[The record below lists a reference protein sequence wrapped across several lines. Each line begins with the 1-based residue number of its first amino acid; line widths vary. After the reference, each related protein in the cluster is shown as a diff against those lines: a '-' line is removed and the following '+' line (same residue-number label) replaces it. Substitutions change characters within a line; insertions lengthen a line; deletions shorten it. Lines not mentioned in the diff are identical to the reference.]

1 MIVFKFNTLF
11 LNTVK
16 KYEFMLSVL
25 RFIIAKID
33 VSNIMKNYYLFTFIF
48 FIAIIIAP
56 KAQGLEDKNYALK
69 FQHFTSSKGLSQRS
83 VMAILQDKKGY
94 VWFGTRDGLNKFD
107 GNKFVVY
114 RHNSGDKK
122 SISNN
127 YIQTL
132 YQDTKGRLWIGT
144 QDGLNLFNPEQNNFT
159 SIKYSDPKNSI
170 QSNII
175 WDIIQLDENTIW
187 LATSNGIIQVDIST
201 KKISK
206 LTKTPY
212 NALFL
217 NHDTRNFLK
226 TKDGNVWVCN
236 TQDIVV
242 YNPTKGFTRKYNFPI
257 NKNLDKYTQDRP
269 TLFQDSK
276 NMIWLGY
283 ERGLAKFD
291 SKSKLFIDYE
301 FQGKKAIGTA
311 IRSFSEDRSGNL
323 WIGSYSGIFIL
334 NAEHTVLRNIVHD
347 EKDDTSLNQNSIYK
361 IICDSRGDMWIGTWG
376 DGVDYFNK
384 DNDVFKEISF
394 GDTNTKLN
402 YKIVSGMAEDKNG
415 NLWIG
420 TEGGGLNFY
429 NRKTKT
435 FSYYKNNHNDK
446 NSISANNIKSVI
458 NDKDGTIW
466 VGIHDG
472 GVNFF
477 NPNQFP
483 YQFNKIDF
491 AKPSQISLK
500 SYKVLTLFEDIT
512 GNIWIGTL
520 TGGLLV
526 YDKKSKNLTRIHNDS
541 RAVMSIVQTKKPDFL
556 LVGGSN
562 GIEKVNIYTKKRSV
576 LDVQKK
582 DKDKSSFLY
591 VNSIYVDNLNH
602 YWIGTEGQGLVF
614 YDPQRLETKN
624 YGIKEGLPNE
634 IIYGVLP
641 DNNGNMW
648 ISTNYGISRLN
659 VLSNQIKNYNQWDG
673 LQGNEFNYGS
683 FLKTR
688 NNELF
693 FGGTNGI
700 TYFVP
705 SDIRKNTFVPE
716 IDINNINVNNEPYLK
731 ITDVFK
737 QITLKYNQN
746 NFSIDFTALNYR
758 QSEKNEFAYILEGND
773 KKWNYIG
780 NQRQAVYTNI
790 AEGNYVFKVKGS
802 NNDGVWNEIGDS
814 IKIKIL
820 PAPWKSWWAYI
831 IYLLL
836 AFGLLSYIRK
846 ILLLRIKEKNEIK
859 EERLQ
864 IEKLEELNELKL
876 RLFTN
881 VSHDFR
887 TPLTLIIAPLE
898 KMIAEKMGNSYIR
911 QQHDIMYRNSRMLLQ
926 LINQILDF
934 TKSDSGKLS
943 LLASKNDIIPF
954 IEDIKKS
961 FEGLAK
967 EKNIN
972 FQFNTSSSEI
982 EVWFDK
988 DKMKKILFNLLSN
1001 AFKFTAD
1008 NNEIIINVSKTTK
1021 NEESKKIKYVKI
1033 DVINFVT
1040 VIPPEHIKLVFERFY
1055 QLDQKK
1061 MELGSGIG
1069 LSLTKSLVNLHKGE
1083 IVVDSSEE
1091 NGTCFSVYLKLGK
1104 KHLLESECISEI
1116 DNTEINDYFV
1126 ESNFIPTQELSKNSK
1141 FTENEKKSATLL
1153 IVEDNIDLQNFIKNL
1168 FTDKYNVFVA
1178 TNGEQAIEIAQKTAI
1193 DLIISDIHMPIMD
1206 GFELCENIK
1215 TTLITSHIPIIL
1227 LTAKTSSIHQ
1237 ERGYT
1242 IGADAYIT
1250 KPFNAVILVTRVDN
1264 LLKTRASLISK
1275 FKKDV
1280 ILEPKNFTVTSA
1292 DEIFLETAISIVE
1305 NNITNQNFDTK
1316 VFIEQ
1321 MNMSRTVLYTKLKAL
1336 TGQNL
1341 SEFIRVIRLKK
1352 SGQLILQTKM
1362 NISQIAFEVG
1372 FNDLKYFRECFKE
1385 FFEVTPSE
1393 YKRKMNNEN
1402 Q

>member
-1 MIVFKFNTLF
+1 
-11 LNTVK
+11 
-16 KYEFMLSVL
+16 
-25 RFIIAKID
+25 
-33 VSNIMKNYYLFTFIF
+33 MKNYKLIF
-48 FIAIIIAP
+48 FLFFIGTILN
-56 KAQGLEDKNYALK
+56 AQGLDDKNHALK
-69 FQHFTSSKGLSQRS
+69 FQHFTSSIGLSQRS

-122 SISNN
+122 SLSNN

-132 YQDTKGRLWIGT
+132 YQDSKARLWIGT
-144 QDGLNLFNPEQNNFT
+144 QDGLNLFNPEQDNFI
-159 SIKYSDPKNSI
+159 SIKYSDSKNSI
-170 QSNII
+170 LSNII
-175 WDIIQLDENTIW
+175 WDIIQPNENTLW
-187 LATSNGIIQVDIST
+187 LATSNGISQVDIST
-201 KKISK
+201 MKISK
-206 LTKTPY
+206 LKKTSS
-212 NALFL
+212 NSIFS
-217 NHDTRNFLK
+217 NRDTRNFLK
-226 TKDGNVWVCN
+226 TKDGNLWICN

-242 YNPTKGFTRKYNFPI
+242 YNPIKGFIKKYNFPV
-257 NKNLDKYTQDRP
+257 NKNFDKYTQDRP

-283 ERGLAKFD
+283 ERGLALFNT
-291 SKSKLFIDYE
+291 KSKLFIDYE
-301 FQGKKAIGTA
+301 FQGKKAISSP
-311 IRSFSEDRSGNL
+311 IRSFSEDLSGNL
-323 WIGSYSGIFIL
+323 WMGSYSGIFTL
-334 NAEHTVLRNIVHD
+334 NAEHTILRNIVHD

-376 DGVDYFNK
+376 DGVDYFNN
-384 DNDVFKEISF
+384 DNDVFKEISS

-402 YKIVSGMAEDKNG
+402 YKIVSGMTEDKNG

-429 NRKTKT
+429 NRKSKT
-435 FSYYKNNHNDK
+435 FTYYKNNSNDK
-446 NSISANNIKSVI
+446 NSISANNIKTVI
-458 NDKDGTIW
+458 NDRDGNIW

-472 GVNFF
+472 GVNYF

-491 AKPSQISLK
+491 PKPSQISLK
-500 SYKVLTLFEDIT
+500 SYKVLSLFEDIT

-526 YDKKSKNLTRIHNDS
+526 YDKKSKILTRIHKDS
-541 RAVMSIVQTKKPDFL
+541 RAILSIVQTKKPDFL

-562 GIEKVNIYTKKRSV
+562 GIEKINIYTKKRSI
-576 LDVQKK
+576 LNIKKK
-582 DKDKSSFLY
+582 DDDKSSFLY
-591 VNSIYVDNLNH
+591 VNNIYIDNLNH

-634 IIYGVLP
+634 IIYGVLS

-683 FLKTR
+683 FLKTK

-700 TYFVP
+700 TYFNP

-731 ITDVFK
+731 ITDAFK
-737 QITLKYNQN
+737 QITLKYDQN

-758 QSEKNEFAYILEGND
+758 QSKKNEFAYILEGND
-773 KKWNYIG
+773 KKWNYVG
-780 NQRQAVYTNI
+780 NQRKAVYTNI
-790 AEGNYVFKVKGS
+790 PEGNYVFKVKGS
-802 NNDGVWNEIGDS
+802 NNDGVWNETGDT
-814 IKIKIL
+814 IKIKIS
-820 PAPWKSWWAYI
+820 PAPWKTWWAYL
-831 IYLLL
+831 IYLSLFF
-836 AFGLLSYIRK
+836 ALSVYVRK
-846 ILLLRIKEKNEIK
+846 ILLIRIKEKNELK
-859 EERLQ
+859 QERL
-864 IEKLEELNELKL
+864 EKEKIEELNELKL

-898 KMIAEKMGNSYIR
+898 KMIEEKMGNSYIR

-934 TKSDSGKLS
+934 RKSDSGKLS
-943 LLASKNDIIPF
+943 LLASKNDIVSF
-954 IEDIKKS
+954 IEEIKKS

-967 EKNIN
+967 QKNIN
-972 FQFNTSSSEI
+972 FQFNSSNSDI

-1001 AFKFTAD
+1001 AFKFTVD
-1008 NNEIIINVSKTTK
+1008 NNDIIINVSKITK
-1021 NEESKKIKYVKI
+1021 REDSKNVKYVKI
-1033 DVINFVT
+1033 DVINFVN
-1040 VIPPEHIKLVFERFY
+1040 VIPPEHIKLIFERFY

-1069 LSLTKSLVNLHKGE
+1069 LSLTQSLVDLHKGE
-1083 IVVDSSEE
+1083 IVVNSSETE
-1091 NGTCFSVYLKLGK
+1091 GTCFSVYLKLGK
-1104 KHLLESECISEI
+1104 KHLLESECINDI
-1116 DNTEINDYFV
+1116 DSIEGNEYFV
-1126 ESNFIPTQELSKNSK
+1126 ETVLELEKEPIENYVTINKKNN
-1141 FTENEKKSATLL
+1141 ENLLGNLL
-1153 IVEDNIDLQNFIKNL
+1153 IVEDKLDLQNFIKNL
-1168 FTDKYNVFVA
+1168 FTDKYVVFVA
-1178 TNGEQAIEIAQKTAI
+1178 SNGEEAITIANKNAI
-1193 DLIISDIHMPIMD
+1193 DLIISDINMPVMD

-1215 TTLITSHIPIIL
+1215 TTLVTSHIPIIL
-1227 LTAKTSSIHQ
+1227 LTAKTSLMHQ

-1242 IGADAYIT
+1242 IGADAYII
-1250 KPFNAVILVTRVDN
+1250 KPFKSSILITRVDN
-1264 LLKTRASLISK
+1264 LLKSRANLITK

-1280 ILEPKNFTVTSA
+1280 ILEPKNLTATSA

-1305 NNITNQNFDTK
+1305 KNITNQNFDTK
-1316 VFIEQ
+1316 IFIEQ
-1321 MNMSRTVLYTKLKAL
+1321 MNMSRTVLFTKLKAL

-1352 SGQLILQTKM
+1352 SGQLIIQTNM

-1372 FNDLKYFRECFKE
+1372 FNDLKYFRECFKD

-1393 YKRKMNNEN
+1393 YKRKMSEEN
-1402 Q
+1402 K